1 MWIVIWTENGK
12 FCEQELDN
20 VYEAH
25 QLVDKL
31 RNSGA
36 KNIKLFKET
45 FKH

>member
-1 MWIVIWTENGK
+1 MWTVIWWEGGK
-12 FCEQELDN
+12 FCEQGFDD

-25 QLVDKL
+25 QLVDRL

-45 FKH
+45 FKR